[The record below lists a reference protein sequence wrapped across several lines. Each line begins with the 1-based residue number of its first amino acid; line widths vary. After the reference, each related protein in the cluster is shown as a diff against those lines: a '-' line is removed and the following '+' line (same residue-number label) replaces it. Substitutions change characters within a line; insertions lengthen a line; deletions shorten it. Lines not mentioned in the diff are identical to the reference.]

1 LQPLVENAVRHGLAK
16 KPGGGLLTII
26 AEDNGAEALISVEDD
41 GVGMD
46 PDRLFE
52 DLKDAHQTGAHVGL
66 GNINHRMRA
75 VFGDDY
81 ALVVET
87 APDAGMKIILKVPK
101 YSPGVRTNLP
111 LVPPRLEET
120 AEQPVVRA

>member
-1 LQPLVENAVRHGLAK
+1 M
-16 KPGGGLLTII
+16 
-26 AEDNGAEALISVEDD
+26 ISVEDD

-46 PDRLFE
+46 PERLFD

-66 GNINHRMRA
+66 GNINDRMRS
-75 VFGDDY
+75 VFGDEY

-87 APDAGMKIILKVPK
+87 APDAGMKIILKIPK
-101 YSPGVRTNLP
+101 YRQGVRPNLT
-111 LVPPRLEET
+111 LVQPTIEET